1 MQIRKV
7 EKILFVEDEKNIQAE
22 LAEYLQ
28 QHCYQLILADDG
40 FQGLELYREHEPD
53 IVISDI
59 RMPLMNGIEMCAE
72 IRKINSKVP
81 VVFTT
86 AFSDVQFF
94 QKAIELQVAGYILKP
109 IDLDQLDRKLSDV
122 IDQVL
127 LGYELRDKEGML
139 LQSAKLASM
148 GEMIGNIAHQWKQPL
163 SVISIDV
170 NNLKMDCEL
179 GDVEIPRLQKY
190 ADHICEQVSYLS
202 KTIDDF
208 RGFFKPSNATAAY
221 NVKEFIDKC
230 IILVKASFDENTIK
244 AIQDIDDNINS
255 YGDPYQLTQALINI
269 LNNAKD
275 AFKQADGLRNKLVFI
290 VTASADDDDNLII
303 TIKDNAGGIPNSALP
318 HVFEPYFTTKEHQG
332 GSGLGLYISHTIIT
346 RNLKGTIRAEND
358 VFEHEGET
366 FKGAKFTITL
376 PKLVKS

>member
-1 MQIRKV
+1 MQNRKV
-7 EKILFVEDEKNIQAE
+7 EKILFVEDEKNIQTE
-22 LAEYLQ
+22 LEEYLQ
-28 QHCYQLILADDG
+28 QHCYQLLLADDG
-40 FQGLELYREHEPD
+40 FQGLELYREHQPD

-59 RMPLMNGIEMCAE
+59 RMPLMNGIEMCKE
-72 IRKINSKVP
+72 IRKINTKVP

-94 QKAIELQVAGYILKP
+94 QQAIELQVAGYILKP
-109 IDLDQLDRKLSDV
+109 IDLDQLDQKLSDV

-127 LGYELRDKEGML
+127 LGYELRDKENML

-170 NNLKMDCEL
+170 NNIKMDCEL
-179 GDVEIPRLQKY
+179 GDVEVTRLQKY
-190 ADHICEQVSYLS
+190 ADHIGEQVSYLA

-208 RGFFKPSNATAAY
+208 RGFFKPTNTSATY

-230 IILVKASFDENTIK
+230 IVLVKASFDENTIK
-244 AIQDIDDNINS
+244 AIQEIDDNINS

-275 AFKQADGLRNKLVFI
+275 ALKQAEGLRKKLVFI
-290 VTASADDDDNLII
+290 VTASADDNNNLVI
-303 TIKDNAGGIPNSALP
+303 TIKDNAGGIPSSALP
-318 HVFEPYFTTKEHQG
+318 HVFEPYFTTKEHLG

-346 RNLKGTIRAEND
+346 RNLKGSIRAEND
-358 VFEHEGET
+358 VFEHEGNT
-366 FKGAKFTITL
+366 YKGAKFVIKL
-376 PKLVKS
+376 PKLNN